1 MDLIG
6 INHGTRNPLIRNGYD
21 ISKSLASLL
30 TSMGRES
37 RQASAGVAHTGG
49 YGPSTFM
56 PPPSGITNNV
66 RGSRIGSGAQRGVGH
81 PLEGIGAR
89 GSVIHKPRP
98 PLGTGATGGP
108 SPVIDSYRAGT
119 ARASAHLRPPLGT
132 GATGGPS
139 PVIDSYRAGTAR
151 ASAPPPAA
159 PKQAPAPPPKEA
171 PAAAPHSPPPPPRMN
186 NNADAPW
193 NPAPPP
199 PPPSYPGAV
208 SQGMSGGQK
217 AAAAAGGAT
226 AAAGAAYLG
235 RKLIK
240 RKAAKTAASMLGA
253 AEPAAIPAPASAK
266 YGIADI
272 KSKLGETGSRL
283 GDWTGGLSQNQKL
296 GLGAAGG
303 AGVLGAGAMM
313 RPGRN

>member
-66 RGSRIGSGAQRGVGH
+66 RGSHIGSGAQRGVGH

-119 ARASAHLRPPLGT
+119 ARASA
-132 GATGGPS
+132 
-139 PVIDSYRAGTAR
+139 
-151 ASAPPPAA
+151 PPPAA

-171 PAAAPHSPPPPPRMN
+171 PTAAPPSPPPPPRMN